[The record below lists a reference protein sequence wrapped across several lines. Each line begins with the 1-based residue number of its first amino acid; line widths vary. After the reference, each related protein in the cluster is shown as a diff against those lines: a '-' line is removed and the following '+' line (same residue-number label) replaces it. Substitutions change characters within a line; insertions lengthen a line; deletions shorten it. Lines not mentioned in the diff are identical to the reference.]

1 MSEHRWLRPL
11 PEWLVSYRGDWL
23 RPDIIAGLTTGAV
36 IIPKAMAYAMMA
48 GLPVQVGL
56 YTALVPM
63 VIYAVLGTSRVLSV
77 STSTTVAIL
86 TAAQLAPVA
95 PSGNPAALLRA
106 SATLAL
112 LVGAALC
119 SPAFS
124 ASDSWQTLSPSRYS
138 SVLKQASGWS
148 L

>member
-1 MSEHRWLRPL
+1 MSAALEPTVWNRSLK
-11 PEWLVSYRGDWL
+11 
-23 RPDIIAGLTTGAV
+23 V

-86 TAAQLAPVA
+86 PAAQLAQVA
-95 PSGNPAALLRA
+95 
-106 SATLAL
+106 
-112 LVGAALC
+112 
-119 SPAFS
+119 
-124 ASDSWQTLSPSRYS
+124 
-138 SVLKQASGWS
+138 
-148 L
+148 